1 MTSLNHINQQIS
13 DVDAVF
19 QARHDDLIRHFCREV
34 MRFIGEIAVV
44 LRQMQGVG
52 DFRPVAQPRERQNM
66 VVLDGIVVG
75 DMGGFQALAEV
86 LQGFALILM
95 ADGGVFNIPAAA
107 DVVIRQAVHEVAEL
121 LRRHAVAALRRNVLL
136 PQVLHR
142 DAYAVLPGQLN
153 ARFQVL
159 DGLALAVVD
168 GSDAV
173 EISRGVDD
181 EPLDAEDASAL
192 DAAAG

>member
-44 LRQMQGVG
+44 LRQTQGVG
-52 DFRPVAQPRERQNM
+52 DFLPVAQPRERQNM

-95 ADGGVFNIPAAA
+95 ADGGCPYDCTF
-107 DVVIRQAVHEVAEL
+107 RCKT
-121 LRRHAVAALRRNVLL
+121 
-136 PQVLHR
+136 
-142 DAYAVLPGQLN
+142 
-153 ARFQVL
+153 
-159 DGLALAVVD
+159 
-168 GSDAV
+168 
-173 EISRGVDD
+173 
-181 EPLDAEDASAL
+181 
-192 DAAAG
+192 

>member
-1 MTSLNHINQQIS
+1 
-13 DVDAVF
+13 
-19 QARHDDLIRHFCREV
+19 

-44 LRQMQGVG
+44 LRKPQGVG

-107 DVVIRQAVHEVAEL
+107 DVVIRQAVHEVAEF
-121 LRRHAVAALRRNVLL
+121 LRRVT
-136 PQVLHR
+136 Q
-142 DAYAVLPGQLN
+142 
-153 ARFQVL
+153 
-159 DGLALAVVD
+159 
-168 GSDAV
+168 
-173 EISRGVDD
+173 
-181 EPLDAEDASAL
+181 
-192 DAAAG
+192 

>member
-1 MTSLNHINQQIS
+1 
-13 DVDAVF
+13 
-19 QARHDDLIRHFCREV
+19 

-44 LRQMQGVG
+44 LRQTQGVG
-52 DFRPVAQPRERQNM
+52 DFLPVAQPRERQNM

-107 DVVIRQAVHEVAEL
+107 DVVIRQAVHEVAEF
-121 LRRHAVAALRRNVLL
+121 LRRHAVAALRRDVLL

-159 DGLALAVVD
+159 DGLALAVAD
-168 GSDAV
+168 RGDTV
-173 EISRGVDD
+173 EIGRGVDD
-181 EPLDAEDASAL
+181 EPLDTEDAPAL
-192 DAAAG
+192 RKLLFGHVGYFS